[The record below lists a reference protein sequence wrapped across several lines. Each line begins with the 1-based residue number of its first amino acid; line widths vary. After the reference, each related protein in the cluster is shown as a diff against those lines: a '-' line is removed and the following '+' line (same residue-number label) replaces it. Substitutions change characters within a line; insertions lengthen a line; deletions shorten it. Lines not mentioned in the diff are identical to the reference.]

1 MKFVLLISSCLD
13 LLTASSSKGTKFEV
27 AYDSMNKVRNN
38 EATPLPQPDGVGYGS
53 EIAQWV
59 TAYMSHVIVNDG
71 IKLPRENRLNYL
83 FPDIQPVSMRELLTK
98 AWKTS

>member
-53 EIAQWV
+53 EIAQ
-59 TAYMSHVIVNDG
+59 
-71 IKLPRENRLNYL
+71 
-83 FPDIQPVSMRELLTK
+83 
-98 AWKTS
+98 